1 PNDGVARPCL
11 VQRVPY
17 GRKVPAIMNGVL
29 DVRRAVEAGFV
40 VVVQDCRGR
49 GGSTGTFE
57 PFVHEADDAVATFDW
72 VCAQPWRDG
81 RIATFGR
88 SYAAINQWLAAARGH
103 RALRAIAPTISGADV
118 LSGWV

>member
-1 PNDGVARPCL
+1 
-11 VQRVPY
+11 
-17 GRKVPAIMNGVL
+17 
-29 DVRRAVEAGFV
+29 
-40 VVVQDCRGR
+40 VVQDCRGR

-57 PFVHEADDAVATFDW
+57 PFVYEADDAVATFDW

-103 RALRAIAPTISGADV
+103 RALQGMTRFRWGRAASTSRAANSGSV
-118 LSGWV
+118 MR